1 MPSKLIIMSL
11 VGVLCVYL
19 LGAFVEV
26 NFDISQWTKDAR
38 FIVALFM
45 PIGAMAGLTSAFALN
60 TERI

>member
-1 MPSKLIIMSL
+1 MSL